1 MKCASPTTAQDCL
14 RANSYGG
21 DSLPSFSDPG
31 NGAPRIANNPI
42 QAIIK
47 SYEFHCCGVLS
58 GWAAYV
64 QPGGGGHDKGYNI
77 TFQIWRPIGGN
88 SYAKIGENSFPLVQV
103 SDSRIEEELSSNKQ
117 LHFQLGDVLGYY
129 LEQGALGN
137 NGGVLC
143 DELFTQEELWYSVGH
158 SKLRN
163 ENRLDI
169 GTGGDLSLSTTLGP
183 IISVSLSK
191 QPSNISATLHT
202 NYSTITELQLT
213 FSVDSHSLS

>member
-1 MKCASPTTAQDCL
+1 M
-14 RANSYGG
+14 
-21 DSLPSFSDPG
+21 
-31 NGAPRIANNPI
+31 
-42 QAIIK
+42 
-47 SYEFHCCGVLS
+47 
-58 GWAAYV
+58 

-88 SYAKIGENSFPLVQV
+88 SYTKIGENSFPLVQV

-158 SKLRN
+158 SELRN

-191 QPSNISATLHT
+191 QPSNISATYTPTTVQLL
-202 NYSTITELQLT
+202 NYS
-213 FSVDSHSLS
+213 SHSVSILIAYLNITDYSLQCSPS